1 MRRVYSSSS
10 SSSAPPYTHVRRGGE
25 GTRPDS
31 AYSLVGSL
39 LLLVALLVGGGLL
52 LVGGALGF
60 GEGLPAL
67 AENLAD
73 LACGALVLARCVK
86 RKRVEGEVRTKL
98 QVRVI
103 RPNLVALLIGKEHVG
118 GEAALG
124 RVGV

>member
-1 MRRVYSSSS
+1 MRHVYSSSS
-10 SSSAPPYTHVRRGGE
+10 SSSAPPYTHVRRDGE
-25 GTRPDS
+25 STVSGS

-52 LVGGALGF
+52 LVGGALRL

-73 LACGALVLARCVK
+73 LACSALISARCLTW
-86 RKRVEGEVRTKL
+86 RQVEGEMRTEL
-98 QVRVI
+98 QVGVI
-103 RPNLVALLIGKEHVG
+103 RPDLVALLVGKEHVG